1 MITCLSLCALRSKTR
16 WLSPAGQD
24 RSRKGN
30 LMDTAGFKT
39 PVEDRYFEDYV
50 PGAVHEFGMITVDE
64 AGIVAFARQFDPQL
78 FHTDPE
84 GARSTLYGGLIAS
97 GWHTA
102 SLMMRECV
110 RHYLPRAASLG
121 SPGIDELRWT
131 LPVRPGDTLT
141 VRATV
146 LRATR
151 SRSKPD
157 RGIVQTLFEVLN
169 QKRDVVMSVKGANF
183 ILCRSPQP
191 SEPVS

>member
-1 MITCLSLCALRSKTR
+1 
-16 WLSPAGQD
+16 
-24 RSRKGN
+24 
-30 LMDTAGFKT
+30 MDSTGFKT
-39 PVEDRYFEDYV
+39 SVEDRYFEDYV
-50 PGAVHEFGMITVDE
+50 PGSVHEFGMITIE
-64 AGIVAFARQFDPQL
+64 EEGIIAFGKQFDPQI

-84 GARSTLYGGLIAS
+84 GAKSTIYGGLIAS

-121 SPGIDELRWT
+121 SPGIDELRWN

-141 VRATV
+141 IRATV

-157 RGIVQTLFEVLN
+157 RGIVQSLFEVLN
-169 QKRDVVMSVKGANF
+169 QKRDVVMSVKGVNF
-183 ILCRSPQP
+183 ILCRSPQQG
-191 SEPVS
+191 EIVS

>member
-1 MITCLSLCALRSKTR
+1 MKS
-16 WLSPAGQD
+16 
-24 RSRKGN
+24 
-30 LMDTAGFKT
+30 AGFKT

-50 PGAVHEFGMITVDE
+50 PGSVHEFGMITIQE
-64 AGIVAFARQFDPQL
+64 EGIIAFGKQFDPQI

-84 GARSTLYGGLIAS
+84 GAKSTIYGGLIAS

-102 SLMMRECV
+102 SLMMHECV

-121 SPGIDELRWT
+121 SPGIDELRWN

-141 VRATV
+141 IRATV
-146 LRATR
+146 LLATR
-151 SRSKPD
+151 SHSKPD
-157 RGIVQTLFEVLN
+157 RGIVQSLFEVLN
-169 QKRDVVMSVKGANF
+169 QKRDVVMSVKGVNF

>member
-1 MITCLSLCALRSKTR
+1 
-16 WLSPAGQD
+16 
-24 RSRKGN
+24 
-30 LMDTAGFKT
+30 MDSAGFET

-50 PGAVHEFGMITVDE
+50 TGSVHEFGTIKVE
-64 AGIVAFARQFDPQL
+64 EKGIIAFAKQFDPQL

-84 GARSTLYGGLIAS
+84 AAKSTIYGGLIAS

-121 SPGIDELRWT
+121 SPGIDELRWN
-131 LPVRPGDTLT
+131 LPVRPGDALG

-157 RGIVQTLFEVLN
+157 RGIVQSLFEVLN
-169 QKRDVVMSVKGANF
+169 QKRDVVMSVKGVNF

-191 SEPVS
+191 GEEVS

>member
-1 MITCLSLCALRSKTR
+1 MES
-16 WLSPAGQD
+16 
-24 RSRKGN
+24 
-30 LMDTAGFKT
+30 AGFKT
-39 PVEDRYFEDYV
+39 PVENRYFEDYV
-50 PGAVHEFGMITVDE
+50 FESVHEFGLITIKE
-64 AGIVAFARQFDPQL
+64 EGIVAFGMQFDPQI

-84 GARSTLYGGLIAS
+84 GAKSTIYGGLIAS

-121 SPGIDELRWT
+121 SPGVDDLRWN

-141 VRATV
+141 IKATV

-157 RGIVQTLFEVLN
+157 RGIVESLFEVLN
-169 QKRDVVMSVKGANF
+169 QKRDVVMSVKGVNF

-191 SEPVS
+191 GEIVS